1 MSRAMSRMDLDHAAA
16 VEAFAG
22 SRILVVGD
30 VMLDCYDF
38 GTVERVSPE
47 APIPVLALGRRRSM
61 LGGAGNVLRNLTSLG
76 GAGTVVSVVGDDDPG
91 REIRDLLDAC
101 GSEAGAVA
109 VEGGRPTTVKR
120 RFIADG
126 QHLLRVDH
134 EVTTPITAET
144 AARLKA
150 YVSARIA
157 EFDLLILSDYRKG
170 VLTPEL
176 TADLIATAA
185 SAGKRVVV
193 DPKGRSYEAYRG
205 ACLVTPNSRE
215 LHDATGLPV
224 GTDEEVEAACAALIA
239 GAGLGG
245 VLATRS
251 EKGMTLALAGEKP
264 IHLRSIAREVADV
277 TGAGDT
283 VVAVLSAGLAAGLD
297 PLQAAY
303 LSNMAA
309 GIVVGKLGAASVRP
323 EELTA
328 KLQESAAVS
337 EATKISQAADLPAL
351 LARLRARGLRIG
363 FTNGCFDLLHPGHL
377 SLLQQARAACDYL
390 VVGLNS
396 DASVRRLKGPTR
408 PVQGQDAR
416 ASVLASL
423 AIVDRVIVFDDDTP
437 ESLITLI
444 RPDVLVKGADYR
456 PDQVV
461 GASFVRSYGG
471 RLVLARL
478 EDGFSTTSTVA
489 RMALARS

>member
-1 MSRAMSRMDLDHAAA
+1 MSKTDLDHAAA
-16 VEAFAG
+16 VDAFAG
-22 SRILVVGD
+22 SRILVAGD

-38 GTVERVSPE
+38 GAVDRISPE
-47 APIPVLALGRRRSM
+47 APIPVLALRRQRRM

-76 GAGTVVSVVGDDDPG
+76 GAGTVASVVGDDEHG
-91 REIRDLLDAC
+91 TEIRRLLEDC
-101 GSEAGAVA
+101 GSETEALV
-109 VEGGRPTTVKR
+109 VESGRPTTVKR

-134 EVTTPITAET
+134 EVTTPVQADT
-144 AARLKA
+144 AARLRD
-150 YVSARIA
+150 YVSARIDG
-157 EFDLLILSDYRKG
+157 FDLLILSDYRKG
-170 VLTPEL
+170 VLTPAL
-176 TADLIATAA
+176 TAELIDIAA
-185 SAGKRVVV
+185 AAGKRVIV
-193 DPKGRSYEAYRG
+193 DPKGRSYDAYAG
-205 ACLVTPNSRE
+205 AFLVTPNCRE
-215 LHDATGLPV
+215 LHDATGMPV
-224 GTDEEVEAACAALIA
+224 GTDDEVEAACVDLIA
-239 GAGLGG
+239 RAGLGG

-251 EKGMTLALAGEKP
+251 EKGMTLVLAGERP
-264 IHLRSIAREVADV
+264 VHLRSIAREVSDV

-283 VVAVLSAGLAAGLD
+283 VVAVLAAGLAAGLD

-309 GIVVGKLGAASVRP
+309 GIVVGRLGAAAVRP
-323 EELTA
+323 EELVA
-328 KLQESAAVS
+328 KLQEAAAVS
-337 EATKISQAADLPAL
+337 EATKISQAADLPGL
-351 LARLRARGLRIG
+351 LTRLRARGLRIG

-396 DASVRRLKGPTR
+396 DASVRRLKGPAR

-416 ASVLASL
+416 AAVLASL
-423 AIVDRVIVFDDDTP
+423 AIVDRVVVFDDDTP

-471 RLVLARL
+471 RLLLAQL

-489 RMALARS
+489 RIAGAAE